1 MNGGRI
7 SGLFNSIFGEL
18 LLDKDCANIL
28 EDPNADQM
36 DKYDLIKLSAIA
48 SQIISVK
55 YHNDT

>member
-1 MNGGRI
+1 MNGGRS

-36 DKYDLIKLSAIA
+36 DKYDFIKLSAIA

-55 YHNDT
+55 YYNDT